1 MSPDCRFR
9 QAQWPNRTMQSD
21 LHHPVGST
29 RGFTLIEVLAALIIV
44 SLGMLGVIQAVSQTA
59 SNSVYLRDKTLAHWI
74 AMNRLTEARLA
85 QRPPEIDESS
95 DEVDYAG
102 RRWRW
107 TMDVS
112 ETQVESLRRI
122 DVRVSLADSEDD
134 GSALA
139 LLTGFY
145 GAALAPAGSTQV
157 SWDPVE
163 PGQQD
168 GESDSQ
174 LATEERSRSETEAAA
189 TTEQASPQ
197 GAQ

>member
-1 MSPDCRFR
+1 MRPEYRGL
-9 QAQWPNRTMQSD
+9 QAQF
-21 LHHPVGST
+21 PVFMT
-29 RGFTLIEVLAALIIV
+29 GFTLIEVLAALIIV

-74 AMNRLTEARLA
+74 AMNQLTEVRLA
-85 QRPPEIDESS
+85 RQAPEIDESS

-107 TMDVS
+107 TMEVS
-112 ETQVESLRRI
+112 ETPVESLRRI
-122 DVRVSLADSEDD
+122 DVRVSLADGDDD

-139 LLTGFY
+139 RLTGFY
-145 GAALAPAGSTQV
+145 GAALAPAGSTLL

-163 PGQQD
+163 PGQEGGEQD
-168 GESDSQ
+168 GQ
-174 LATEERSRSETEAAA
+174 LETEQRSRSQTEEAA
-189 TTEQASPQ
+189 TTEQSSPQ

>member
-1 MSPDCRFR
+1 MSPERRLR
-9 QAQWPNRTMQSD
+9 QRP
-21 LHHPVGST
+21 LST
-29 RGFTLIEVLAALIIV
+29 AGFTLIEVLAALIIV

-74 AMNRLTEARLA
+74 AMNQLTETRLA

-107 TMDVS
+107 TMEVS
-112 ETQVESLRRI
+112 ETPVESLRRI
-122 DVRVSLADSEDD
+122 DVRVSLADGEDD

-145 GAALAPAGSTQV
+145 GAALAPAGSTLV
-157 SWDPVE
+157 SWDPVT
-163 PGQQD
+163 PGQEGDQD
-168 GESDSQ
+168 AGLE
-174 LATEERSRSETEAAA
+174 TEERDRTQTEEAAA
-189 TTEQASPQ
+189 AEQASPQ
-197 GAQ
+197 APQ

>member
-1 MSPDCRFR
+1 MRPEPRI
-9 QAQWPNRTMQSD
+9 
-21 LHHPVGST
+21 HPPQGPAGEK
-29 RGFTLIEVLAALIIV
+29 GFTLIEVLAALIIV

-107 TMDVS
+107 TMEVS
-112 ETQVESLRRI
+112 ETPVESLRRI
-122 DVRVSLADSEDD
+122 DVRVSLADSDDD

-145 GAALAPAGSTQV
+145 GAALAPAGSTLV

-163 PGQQD
+163 PGQEG
-168 GESDSQ
+168 GEQESQ
-174 LATEERSRSETEAAA
+174 LDTEERSRAQTEEAGTPGQAPPQAA
-189 TTEQASPQ
+189 P
-197 GAQ
+197 